1 MSSWTGLQS
10 VRDCQTQTFSQDELE
25 LASMQAAENAK
36 NHQREPEASV
46 SRDEKGGKEDQPLLY
61 GTDTNQGRQEDEK
74 PLNGTSAQ
82 PPCGRGTGADHGGDS
97 GTDRGAGGNPGKG
110 PNAPKDPNAKAKK
123 VAKYV
128 IGFTATAAAIGI
140 GAFIAAPFVL
150 VGMGF
155 TTAGIASGSIGAGMM
170 SASAIASGGGVAA
183 GSAVAVLQSVG
194 AAGGLAATACAGL
207 GIGGAAAITGLVAAG
222 EVTVGAVRY
231 IKKQKNR
238 CPTEDAATQ
247 TDPKLPD
254 RSFSNLGYQRL
265 LEKQLE
271 GNVSTPVVFHPF
283 Q

>member
-1 MSSWTGLQS
+1 MSSWTRFQS
-10 VRDCQTQTFSQDELE
+10 VRDCQTQTFSQAELE

-46 SRDEKGGKEDQPLLY
+46 SRHEKGGKEDQPLLN
-61 GTDTNQGRQEDEK
+61 GTDTNQGRQGEKK
-74 PLNGTSAQ
+74 PLNGTSAP
-82 PPCGRGTGADHGGDS
+82 PPCGRGTGADHGRDS
-97 GTDRGAGGNPGKG
+97 GSGADRGAGGNPGKD
-110 PNAPKDPNAKAKK
+110 PNAPNDPNAKAKK
-123 VAKYV
+123 VAKYA

-140 GAFIAAPFVL
+140 GAFVAAPFVL

-183 GSAVAVLQSVG
+183 GSTVAVLQSVG

-247 TDPKLPD
+247 TDPELPD
-254 RSFSNLGYQRL
+254 KF
-265 LEKQLE
+265 
-271 GNVSTPVVFHPF
+271 
-283 Q
+283 